1 MKIAQISAII
11 GVASATVA
19 EGYPCV
25 LDTDCTTASSTCC
38 NAYRAGYI
46 NKKICF
52 STGSTELASTNAGA
66 PYYTKN
72 CAVAATSAVQVGV
85 QAVVSAFT
93 VMYMT

>member
-11 GVASATVA
+11 GLASATVA

-25 LDTDCTTASSTCC
+25 LDTDCTTANSSCC
-38 NAYRAGYI
+38 NAYRAGNI

-52 STGSTELASTNAGA
+52 TTGSTELPSTNTPS
-66 PYYTKN
+66 PYCTKN

-85 QAVVSAFT
+85 QAVVSALT